1 MSEAWAELLGSHE
14 RSRDSGRQDV
24 PTHAPRA
31 AVLACSDARVP
42 PSVVFDQPAGSL
54 FVVRV
59 AGNVATPS
67 AIASLDYAVAEL
79 GVGLV
84 VVLGHTGCGAV
95 TAALAG
101 DCDGFLA
108 PITRQLCEMLS
119 EHDTLDAANLAR
131 RNVERSLDTL
141 AAPTRRSGMRS
152 ATARSRCEELST
164 ISPTTASKRS
174 NHPYPYPL
182 TETRKRTSNR

>member
-1 MSEAWAELLGSHE
+1 MQLMSEAWAELLGSHE

-59 AGNVATPS
+59 AGNVATPG

-119 EHDTLDAANLAR
+119 GQETLDAASLAR

-141 AAPTRRSGMRS
+141 AGSDSPIGHAIRHGEISVRGALYDLAHDRIETIEPPVPVPT
-152 ATARSRCEELST
+152 
-164 ISPTTASKRS
+164 
-174 NHPYPYPL
+174 H
-182 TETRKRTSNR
+182 